1 MNIVTLNIIT
11 TAGTTVQVE
20 RRPFA
25 ASTAAS
31 MFVSQVSCSCG
42 GETSCLCI
50 DILLEPPYTVQR
62 AYFDREKG
70 IIVSDAGGLSSAGE
84 DGGEGDGDYE
94 DDDFFSGAINPR
106 TGSPSSPTEARAREL
121 RALSASLSPRLSQL
135 LLRLLDRLQ
144 DRIS

>member
-1 MNIVTLNIIT
+1 MVVNLIQNIMLII
-11 TAGTTVQVE
+11 
-20 RRPFA
+20 
-25 ASTAAS
+25 SL
-31 MFVSQVSCSCG
+31 CS
-42 GETSCLCI
+42 
-50 DILLEPPYTVQR
+50 LLEPPYTVQR

-70 IIVSDAGGLSSAGE
+70 IIVSDVGGLGSAGG

>member
-1 MNIVTLNIIT
+1 MTLNIIT
-11 TAGTTVQVE
+11 TTGTTVQVE

-31 MFVSQVSCSCG
+31 MFVSQVSCELSF
-42 GETSCLCI
+42 TMSFSSRLCS
-50 DILLEPPYTVQR
+50 LLEPPYTVQR

-70 IIVSDAGGLSSAGE
+70 IIVSDAGGLGSAGG

-94 DDDFFSGAINPR
+94 DEDFFSGAINPR

-135 LLRLLDRLQ
+135 LLRLLDRL
-144 DRIS
+144 

>member
-1 MNIVTLNIIT
+1 MLII
-11 TAGTTVQVE
+11 
-20 RRPFA
+20 RL
-25 ASTAAS
+25 
-31 MFVSQVSCSCG
+31 CS
-42 GETSCLCI
+42 
-50 DILLEPPYTVQR
+50 LLEPPYTVQR

-70 IIVSDAGGLSSAGE
+70 IIVSDAGRPSSAAGG